1 MLKDYLKQGVRI
13 EGLFELIST
22 GRDASDGSWSFESH
36 LTSRNLIRFFGD
48 SSGKHPIRIL
58 PYKRGENASTPM
70 TGVEVISGEF
80 TGCIMGVYK
89 SLGVAMVNH
98 VDTEVNGD
106 GEMPQKDAWEKFKQR
121 SDVEL
126 FNESSTKGLIP
137 KFINGLSDRKL
148 KEYGTGI
155 VILCVASPTK
165 YYSIT
170 RAAVYRDSSHC
181 YQVLKIL

>member
-22 GRDASDGSWSFESH
+22 GRDASEGSWNFESH
-36 LTSRNLIRFFGD
+36 LTSRNVIRFFD
-48 SSGKHPIRIL
+48 DDSGKHPVRIL
-58 PYKRGENASTPM
+58 PYKRGTNAATPM
-70 TGVEVISGEF
+70 AGCEVISGEF

-89 SLGVAMVNH
+89 NQGIAMVNH

-106 GEMPQKDAWEKFKQR
+106 GEMPQKGAWEKFKQR
-121 SDVEL
+121 NDVEL

-137 KFINGLSDRKL
+137 KFITGLSEKKL
-148 KEYGTGI
+148 REYGTGI